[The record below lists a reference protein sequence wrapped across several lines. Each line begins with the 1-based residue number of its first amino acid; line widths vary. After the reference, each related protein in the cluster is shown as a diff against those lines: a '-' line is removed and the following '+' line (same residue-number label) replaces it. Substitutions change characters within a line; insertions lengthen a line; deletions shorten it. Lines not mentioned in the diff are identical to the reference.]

1 MEVGCKK
8 ADHDTT
14 EAIEKEEG
22 GVYQHTQ
29 DLSEQARV
37 IRVWPRPSR
46 PRPVP
51 VMSLLPEVKH
61 TKNGAL
67 RGETRLRGVRRPDT
81 RRGDPP
87 ARTSFFL
94 LPPFS
99 SGLSR

>member
-37 IRVWPRPSR
+37 
-46 PRPVP
+46 
-51 VMSLLPEVKH
+51 
-61 TKNGAL
+61 
-67 RGETRLRGVRRPDT
+67 VRRL
-81 RRGDPP
+81 G
-87 ARTSFFL
+87 AA
-94 LPPFS
+94 
-99 SGLSR
+99 GK